1 MVHVEDL
8 AATVV
13 ASVALVAT
21 IFLSF
26 LGLYITFKFSGAET
40 RIRMLEEKIKGDKSD
55 LHGLRVISSIILRF
69 VNDSYAL
76 TDIERRQIEN
86 VIEKINESTPAIVPI
101 DATPFV
107 NAMEMHM
114 SDFPRV
120 ALYAKLLSPAGGGG
134 EAAETLRDVSTRFPD
149 LETLAYLEALS
160 QLVSEAERQEF
171 RKVAAVLRRKLLP
184 YYYDSSLWTG

>member
-1 MVHVEDL
+1 MVPVQDL

-86 VIEKINESTPAIVPI
+86 VIEKINESTSAIVPI

-120 ALYAKLLSPAGGGG
+120 ALYAKLLSPAGGG

-171 RKVAAVLRRKLLP
+171 RKVATVLRRKLLP